1 MQREAKLTYLK
12 WNIQFHR
19 EPNNPYFAL
28 LTYLSQANLI
38 LQQFVTLSHYYLAP
52 LQMYESRIFCRAVC
66 NFEQVK
72 CSSNGPG
79 SFDAQAEETDEKQRD
94 PIKV

>member
-1 MQREAKLTYLK
+1 MD
-12 WNIQFHR
+12 IQFHR
-19 EPNNPYFAL
+19 EPNNSYFAL

-38 LQQFVTLSHYYLAP
+38 LQQFVTLSHSYLAR
-52 LQMYESRIFCRAVC
+52 LQIYESRILCSVVC

-72 CSSNGPG
+72 CSSNWPG
-79 SFDAQAEETDEKQRD
+79 SFDAEAEETDEKQRD